1 MPFCNGQW
9 QAATISSAER
19 QKDGDAC
26 LDAAE
31 LLLRLP
37 SPLVYPAY
45 APGKGNKHFALQRLM
60 LTRLTLPDNTNIDDR
75 SRGKGL

>member
-1 MPFCNGQW
+1 MVMR
-9 QAATISSAER
+9 A
-19 QKDGDAC
+19 
-26 LDAAE
+26 
-31 LLLRLP
+31 LRLP